1 MKKVKIFSLIMLSFL
16 INSSVAF
23 GEDGLEM
30 DPDNLKI
37 DNKSQVYTS
46 ITDIY
51 GIPLFTDK
59 TTEQK
64 ERLQAEEEKNLY
76 NAEENIFNKPMEK
89 NDRGKE
95 LYEKIQEYKLF
106 SKPQTEIKIKY
117 KKGDAGIRFI
127 SAMIII
133 AISILTGF
141 FTTKYYKYK
150 RKKEACNIENNNYIG
165 F

>member
-76 NAEENIFNKPMEK
+76 NAEENIFNK
-89 NDRGKE
+89 
-95 LYEKIQEYKLF
+95 LVLV
-106 SKPQTEIKIKY
+106 
-117 KKGDAGIRFI
+117 
-127 SAMIII
+127 
-133 AISILTGF
+133 
-141 FTTKYYKYK
+141 
-150 RKKEACNIENNNYIG
+150 
-165 F
+165 